1 MGDKVNKAFW
11 KNKNDLITGYR
22 GFLGSHITKTLL
34 DTKAKITGVDRI
46 SQSGKTILTP
56 NDYDRIHI
64 ILGDITDYAQIAN
77 AINGNKINVIFHIA
91 AKALVGECLDNPLE
105 AFTANIQGTWN
116 VLEAARNCK
125 TVKAVIVAS
134 SDKAYGDNKELP
146 YLESF
151 PLQGNHPYDVSKSCA
166 DLLAYTYFHTYDLPV
181 CTTRC
186 GNIHGPGDYNF
197 SRIIP
202 ETIKSALQD
211 TTLNIRSDGKPTRDY
226 TYIEDIVNGYI
237 LIAENLQRLLLGG
250 HAFNLSGENPI
261 SVIDI
266 VKLTYKL
273 MGKKPNYKILNQ
285 VKYEIQDQY
294 LSSAKAYLLL
304 GWKPKYSLEEGLIKT
319 IDWLKT
325 EITNEK

>member
-1 MGDKVNKAFW
+1 MNKTFW
-11 KNKNDLITGYR
+11 SGKNVLITGYR
-22 GFLGSHITKTLL
+22 GFLGSWIVKTLL
-34 DTKAKITGVDRI
+34 DTEAKITGVDRLT
-46 SQSGKTILTP
+46 QFGKGILT
-56 NDYDRIHI
+56 DEEIGKIHWI
-64 ILGDITDYAQIAN
+64 AGDISDYAQIAN

-91 AKALVGECLDNPLE
+91 AKALVGECLDNPLD
-105 AFTANIQGTWN
+105 AFTTNIQGTWN
-116 VLEAARNCK
+116 VLEAARNCR

-146 YLESF
+146 YRESH

-166 DLLAYTYFHTYDLPV
+166 DLLAYTYFHTYGFPV
-181 CTTRC
+181 CITRC

-211 TTLNIRSDGKPTRDY
+211 TVLNIRSDGKPTRDY
-226 TYIEDIVNGYI
+226 TYVEDIVNGYI

-294 LSSAKAYLLL
+294 LSAKKAHLLL
-304 GWKPKYSLEEGLIKT
+304 NWKPKYSLEEGLIKT

>member
-11 KNKNDLITGYR
+11 KNKNVLITGYR

-91 AKALVGECLDNPLE
+91 AKALVGECLDNPLD
-105 AFTANIQGTWN
+105 AFTTNIQGTWN

-125 TVKAVIVAS
+125 TVKAVIVSS
-134 SDKAYGDNKELP
+134 SDKAYGDNNELP
-146 YLESF
+146 YKEGH

-166 DLLAYTYFHTYDLPV
+166 DLLAETYHHTYGLPV
-181 CTTRC
+181 CVTRC

-237 LIAENLQRLLLGG
+237 LIAEYLQRLLLAG
-250 HAFNLSGENPI
+250 HAFNLSGENPV

-285 VKYEIQDQY
+285 AKYEIQDQY
-294 LSSAKAYLLL
+294 LSAKKAHILL

-319 IDWLKT
+319 IDWLKGT
-325 EITNEK
+325 INEK